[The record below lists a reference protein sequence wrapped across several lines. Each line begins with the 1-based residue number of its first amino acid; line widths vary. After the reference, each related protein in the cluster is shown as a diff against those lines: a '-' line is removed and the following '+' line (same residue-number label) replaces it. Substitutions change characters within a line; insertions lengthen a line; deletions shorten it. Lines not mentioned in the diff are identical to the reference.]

1 MNIAWMWIVT
11 RQERFPFNQ
20 NFQILDLPQVVL
32 TKGGGF
38 FRKSTQAVEIGTSVL
53 LRKFEKNKDLCWEKL

>member
-1 MNIAWMWIVT
+1 MWIVT

-32 TKGGGF
+32 TKGRGF
-38 FRKSTQAVEIGTSVL
+38 IRKSTQAIEIGTSVL
-53 LRKFEKNKDLCWEKL
+53 LRNFENFEKNKDLCWEKL

>member
-1 MNIAWMWIVT
+1 MWTVT

-38 FRKSTQAVEIGTSVL
+38 FRKSTQAVGIGTSVL
-53 LRKFEKNKDLCWEKL
+53 LRNFEKNKDLLGKIIKLLFL